1 MDAGR
6 QSLVPASNEHL
17 GRATRLFVINLPP
30 SVGSFS
36 LLPVSKIVNSHLKE
50 KDRKVLPGAS
60 SLKVMQLGKILSSPK
75 NLKRGNTTD
84 WRAILPPRG
93 VVVSVLSSHVK
104 DAGFDSRLG

>member
-17 GRATRLFVINLPP
+17 GRATRLFVISLPP

-60 SLKVMQLGKILSSPK
+60 SLKVMQLGKILSCPK
-75 NLKRGNTTD
+75 PKARKYYRLEGNPTTS
-84 WRAILPPRG
+84 WCSG
-93 VVVSVLSSHVK
+93 
-104 DAGFDSRLG
+104 